1 MTVCTYA
8 KKAAIILLAS
18 LFLTVAKSQSL
29 NPSWK
34 QDLTASLEKF
44 MACEASAGENSSC
57 TGFVGESLYTVYRLK
72 DFQSAKTGKYMTVNE
87 LAKFL
92 KDSDKW
98 TPLGHPY
105 DQKVLDQA
113 QENANAKKAVVAVY
127 MNAAGIGHAV
137 LIIPGELQNSGSWGM
152 KVPNS
157 ASFLL
162 SEPSKSY
169 MDKGLS
175 FALGKSLMKDII
187 IYARTY

>member
-1 MTVCTYA
+1 MTFHMYA
-8 KKAAIILLAS
+8 KKAVIIVLAS
-18 LFLTVAKSQSL
+18 LFFTVAKSQTL
-29 NPSWK
+29 NPNWK

-44 MACEASAGENSSC
+44 IKCEASTSENSPC

-72 DFQSAKTGKYMTVNE
+72 DFQSSKTGKYMTVNE

-92 KDSDKW
+92 KESDKW

-105 DQKVLDQA
+105 DQKVLEQA
-113 QENANAKKAVVAVY
+113 QANANAKKAVVAVY
-127 MNAAGIGHAV
+127 MSAAGIGHAV
-137 LIIPGELQNSGSWGM
+137 LIIPGELQNSGSWGL

-169 MDKGLS
+169 LDKGLS
-175 FALGKSLMKDII
+175 FALGKSLMKDIV
-187 IYARTY
+187 IYARNY